1 MNKTELLKQC
11 MSQRIL
17 FLDGAMGTMIQ
28 SYKLE
33 ERDYRGERFAQWDV
47 DLKGNNDLLSLT
59 QPDIIKA
66 IHSAYFEAGSDIV
79 ETNTFNSTSIAM
91 ADYRMESLAYEINL
105 ESARLAKQA
114 ADEYSQK
121 TPDKPRFVAGVLGPT
136 NRTAS
141 MSPDVNDPGFRNI
154 SFDQLV
160 VAYTEAARGL
170 IDGGAD
176 IILIETVFDTLNAK
190 AAIFAIENYFEHIG
204 YKLPVMI
211 SGTITDASGRTLS
224 GQTVAAFWNSLKH
237 VQPISFGFNCALGAT
252 ELRQYIAELSSI
264 ADTHVSA
271 HPNAGLPNEFG
282 EYDETPEQM
291 ANELADWAR
300 SGYLNI
306 IGGCCGTS
314 PATIKAIVEAVQTH
328 PPRMIPEI
336 EKKCRLAGLEPMSIG
351 ADSLFVNVGERTNVT
366 GSAAFKRLIIEGD
379 FETALDVAKQQ
390 VENGAQIIDINMD
403 EGMLESKEAMV
414 RFLMLIASEPD
425 IAKVPIMLDSS
436 KWDILEA
443 GLKCIQG
450 KGVVNS
456 ISLKEGEAAFIK
468 HAKLVRRYGAA
479 VIVMAFDEEGQADT
493 KTRKIE
499 ICQRAYKILT
509 EQVDFPP
516 EDIIFDP
523 NIFAIAT
530 GIDEHNNYGLDFIEA
545 THEIKR
551 TLPYALI
558 SGGVSNVSFSF
569 RGNNPVREAIHAV
582 FLYHAIKAGM
592 SMGIVNAGQLAIYA
606 DIPEDLRNAVEDVV
620 LNRHDGS
627 GTDKLLELA
636 AKYRGDGSSSEVK
649 QENLEWREW
658 PVSKRLEHALV
669 KGITDYIDED
679 TEQARQEAERPL
691 HVIEG
696 ALMDGMNVVG
706 DLFGEGKMFLPQVVK
721 SARVMKKA
729 VAYLMPFMEADKAGN
744 ERQTNGKIL
753 MATVK
758 GDVHDIGKNI
768 VAVVLQ
774 CNNYEVIDLGV
785 MVPAEKIL
793 QTARLEHVDII
804 GLSGLITPS
813 LDEMVHV
820 AKEMQRQGFTIPLMI
835 GGATTSRAHTAVKI
849 EPHYQGPTIY
859 VTDASRGVGVASNLL
874 STELKADFI
883 KGVRDEYEEVR
894 ERHKGREAKTK
905 QHSLED
911 ARRNKFNWGR
921 YEPVKPSFLGI
932 KVLEHFPLETLAGY
946 IDWTPFFQTW
956 EMAGS
961 YPKIL
966 NDEVV
971 GVEAR
976 QLFEEAQ
983 VMLKK
988 IINEK
993 WLIARAV
1000 VGFFP
1005 ANSDGDDVVVYTDDT
1020 RKTKLETL
1028 HHLRQQNIKAP
1039 GRPNY
1044 CLSDFIAPKASGK
1057 ADYIGAFAVTTGIGI
1072 EEKLQ
1077 QFEQDHDDY
1086 SSIMLKAL
1094 ADRLAE
1100 AFAEYMHQVV
1110 RKNYWGYAEEETY
1123 SPEQLIN
1130 EAYQG
1135 IRPAPGYPACPDHTE
1150 KGKLFDL
1157 LKVTEN
1163 TSIELTESYAMYPAS
1178 AVSGWYFS
1186 HPDSQYFNVGKI
1198 DKDQL
1203 QDYAKRKN
1211 IAEEVAERW
1220 LAAHLHH

>member
-1 MNKTELLKQC
+1 
-11 MSQRIL
+11 
-17 FLDGAMGTMIQ
+17 
-28 SYKLE
+28 
-33 ERDYRGERFAQWDV
+33 
-47 DLKGNNDLLSLT
+47 
-59 QPDIIKA
+59 
-66 IHSAYFEAGSDIV
+66 
-79 ETNTFNSTSIAM
+79 
-91 ADYRMESLAYEINL
+91 
-105 ESARLAKQA
+105 
-114 ADEYSQK
+114 
-121 TPDKPRFVAGVLGPT
+121 TP
-136 NRTAS
+136 
-141 MSPDVNDPGFRNI
+141 
-154 SFDQLV
+154 
-160 VAYTEAARGL
+160 Y
-170 IDGGAD
+170 
-176 IILIETVFDTLNAK
+176 
-190 AAIFAIENYFEHIG
+190 
-204 YKLPVMI
+204 
-211 SGTITDASGRTLS
+211 
-224 GQTVAAFWNSLKH
+224 
-237 VQPISFGFNCALGAT
+237 
-252 ELRQYIAELSSI
+252 
-264 ADTHVSA
+264 
-271 HPNAGLPNEFG
+271 
-282 EYDETPEQM
+282 
-291 ANELADWAR
+291 
-300 SGYLNI
+300 
-306 IGGCCGTS
+306 
-314 PATIKAIVEAVQTH
+314 
-328 PPRMIPEI
+328 PPRIVPVI
-336 EKKCRLAGLEPMSIG
+336 KKQCRLAGLEPMSIG
-351 ADSLFVNVGERTNVT
+351 PDTLFVNVGERTNVT
-366 GSAAFKRLIIEGD
+366 GSAAFKRLIIQGD
-379 FETALDVAKQQ
+379 FEAALEVAKQQ

-436 KWDILEA
+436 KWEILEA

-493 KTRKIE
+493 KTRKVE

-509 EQVDFPP
+509 EQVNYPP

-530 GIDEHNNYGLDFIEA
+530 GIDEHNNYGVDFIEA
-545 THEIKR
+545 TREIKR
-551 TLPYALI
+551 TLPYALV

-582 FLYHAIKAGM
+582 FLYHAIQAGM

-606 DIPEDLRNAVEDVV
+606 DIPEDLRDAVEDVV

-627 GTDKLLELA
+627 TEKLLELA
-636 AKYRGDGSSSEVK
+636 EKYRGDGSSSEGKKEEV
-649 QENLEWREW
+649 EWRSW
-658 PVSKRLEHALV
+658 PVNKRLEHALV

-679 TEQARQEAERPL
+679 TEQARLEAERPL

-706 DLFGEGKMFLPQVVK
+706 DLFGAGKMFLPQVVK

-729 VAYLMPFMEADKAGN
+729 VAYLMPFMEADKAGG
-744 ERQTNGKIL
+744 ERETNGKIL

-768 VAVVLQ
+768 VGVVLQ
-774 CNNYEVIDLGV
+774 CNNYDVIDLGV

-793 QTARLEHVDII
+793 QTARLENVDII

-849 EPHYQGPTIY
+849 EPNYQGATVY

-874 STELKADFI
+874 SGDLKDDFV
-883 KGVRDEYEEVR
+883 KSVREEYEEVR

-905 QHSLED
+905 QHSLEE
-911 ARRNKFNWGR
+911 ARRNKFNWGN
-921 YEPVKPSFLGI
+921 YQLVW
-932 KVLEHFPLETLAGY
+932 Y
-946 IDWTPFFQTW
+946 IDWSPFFQTW

-966 NDEVV
+966 DDKVV

-976 QLFEEAQ
+976 KLFDDAQ

-988 IINEK
+988 IISEE
-993 WLIARAV
+993 WLTARAV

-1005 ANSDGDDVVVYTDDT
+1005 ANSDDDDVIVYTDDT
-1020 RKTKLETL
+1020 REQRLETL
-1028 HHLRQQNIKAP
+1028 HHLRQQNVKAP

-1044 CLSDFIAPKASGK
+1044 CLSDFIAPIDSGK

-1072 EEKLQ
+1072 EEKLLE
-1077 QFEQDHDDY
+1077 FEQDHDDY

-1100 AFAEYMHQVV
+1100 AFAEYLHQVV
-1110 RKNYWGYAEEETY
+1110 RKDYWGYSEDEAYE
-1123 SPEQLIN
+1123 PEQLIS

-1150 KGKLFDL
+1150 KGKLFEL
-1157 LKVTEN
+1157 LNVTEN

-1186 HPDSQYFNVGKI
+1186 HPEAQYFNVGKI
-1198 DKDQL
+1198 DRDQL
-1203 QDYAKRKN
+1203 QDYARRKG